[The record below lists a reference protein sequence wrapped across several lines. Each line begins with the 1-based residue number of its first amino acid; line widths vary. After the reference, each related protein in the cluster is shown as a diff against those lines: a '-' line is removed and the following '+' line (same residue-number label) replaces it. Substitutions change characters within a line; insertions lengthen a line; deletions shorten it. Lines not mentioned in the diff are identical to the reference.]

1 MNREI
6 AVLFDLDGVVI
17 DTEPQYD
24 IFWKSV
30 GNKYHPEIENFE
42 KKIKGTILPDI
53 FARYFPHLPE
63 SELQELARQI
73 EEYELNMDF
82 FEISGAIDFIRS
94 LKKQG
99 IKTGL
104 VTSSG
109 KEKVKKVWA
118 ALGFDGLFDTL
129 VVAERIET
137 GKPNPMCYLL
147 AAQDLGVNPADCYVF
162 EDSFA
167 GIQAGNNAGM
177 KVIGLSTTHPVESLQ
192 DKVTQVIPDFRGFQL
207 SMVNSSSIL

>member
-1 MNREI
+1 MIVDKSI
-6 AVLFDLDGVVI
+6 AVLFDMDGVIV

-24 IFWKSV
+24 ILWKSI
-30 GNKYHPEIENFE
+30 GNKYLPEMEGFE
-42 KKIKGTILPDI
+42 KMIKGTILPNI
-53 FARYFPHLPE
+53 FAKYFSHLPDE
-63 SELQELARQI
+63 ELRKIEMRV

-82 FEISGAIDFIRS
+82 FEIPGALDFVRS
-94 LKKQG
+94 LKQRG

-109 KEKVKKVWA
+109 EEKVKKVWA
-118 ALGFDGLFDTL
+118 VLGFDGLFDTL
-129 VVAERIET
+129 VAAERIKE

-167 GIQAGNNAGM
+167 GIQAGKSAGM
-177 KVIGLSTTHPVESLQ
+177 KVIGLATTNSAESLQ
-192 DKVTQVIPDFRGFQL
+192 DKVEQVIPDFRGFKL
-207 SMVNSSSIL
+207 RIEN